1 MFKTCGYVVIWYA
14 LVCCVMVLCRW
25 CLKHEQTVRG
35 RQRGAVGGAS
45 NLKCGTVGDD
55 DDVDDDDDGA
65 NDNFN
70 DDNNVYNED
79 DGS

>member
-1 MFKTCGYVVIWYA
+1 MIWCVVLWY
-14 LVCCVMVLCRW
+14 CV
-25 CLKHEQTVRG
+25 KHETVRG
-35 RQRGAVGGAS
+35 RQRAAEGGAS
-45 NLKCGTVGDD
+45 KLKCGTVGDD

-70 DDNNVYNED
+70 DDNNVYKED

>member
-1 MFKTCGYVVIWYA
+1 MWYVVIWYD

-25 CLKHEQTVRG
+25 CLKHETVRG
-35 RQRGAVGGAS
+35 RQRAAVGGAS

-70 DDNNVYNED
+70 DDNNVYKED

>member
-1 MFKTCGYVVIWYA
+1 M
-14 LVCCVMVLCRW
+14 VCCVMVLCRW

-35 RQRGAVGGAS
+35 RQRAAV
-45 NLKCGTVGDD
+45 GTVGDD

-70 DDNNVYNED
+70 NDNNVYKED